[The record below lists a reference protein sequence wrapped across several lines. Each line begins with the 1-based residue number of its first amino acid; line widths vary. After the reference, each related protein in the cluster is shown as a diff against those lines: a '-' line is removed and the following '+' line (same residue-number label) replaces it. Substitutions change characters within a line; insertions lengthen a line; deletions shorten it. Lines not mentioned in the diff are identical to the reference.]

1 MSEIKIEDYHK
12 IKKFLD
18 EKQVSLVA
26 VSKTKPDSVILKLY
40 ENGQKL
46 FGENR
51 VQELAD
57 KYKRLPKDIEW
68 HMIGHLQRNKVK
80 YIAGFVD
87 MIQSVDSKKLLK
99 EINKEARKNKR
110 MIKCLLQ
117 FHIAREDSKYGL
129 SLEVA
134 RDILTTSEMSNV
146 SIQGVMGM
154 ATFTDEQSI
163 IEKEFKNLD
172 SIYKEIKMQFYKE
185 DENFKYISM
194 GMSGDYK
201 TAIQCGSN
209 MVRLGSVLFGAR
221 H

>member
-1 MSEIKIEDYHK
+1 MKIEDYHK

-26 VSKTKPDSVILKLY
+26 VSKTKPDSAILNLY
-40 ENGQKL
+40 ENGQKI

-51 VQELAD
+51 VQELVE
-57 KYKRLPKDIEW
+57 KHERLPKDIEW

-117 FHIAREDSKYGL
+117 FHIARE
-129 SLEVA
+129 
-134 RDILTTSEMSNV
+134 
-146 SIQGVMGM
+146 
-154 ATFTDEQSI
+154 
-163 IEKEFKNLD
+163 
-172 SIYKEIKMQFYKE
+172 
-185 DENFKYISM
+185 
-194 GMSGDYK
+194 
-201 TAIQCGSN
+201 
-209 MVRLGSVLFGAR
+209 
-221 H
+221 